1 MVKTLLRRRDR
12 SESAETDSSANG
24 HPSEN
29 GAATALLERPPG
41 PGEPPLEA
49 PVQDAPDGATCAT
62 CGARVQDGQE
72 WCLEC
77 GTALARN
84 GRRWRVPAVITG
96 VVIAFAITSTAVA
109 FVAISDDGPGTVT
122 VAENPP
128 PVHAPPPAPPA
139 PAPAAAAPKATAPP
153 KKSSTPKPSTAK
165 APSTSASPT
174 PSTASPVPAPTS
186 PSSSSGSTS
195 GSSSSSGSSGS
206 TNTSGSSGSDS
217 SGSSGS
223 DSSGSS
229 GSDTG
234 DDSLG
239 PSTEDAIPVTLDGD
253 TPVEVYDPY
262 GDGASNS
269 SDLAAATDK
278 DRRTTWS
285 TKEYP
290 DGSVGKGTGLVLRS
304 ASPVVARLLQ
314 VRTPEPGLS
323 LNVYGSRD
331 ATPPDSLAGWH
342 KLASETGVE
351 DKQRIELGT
360 DGQKYRLYLVWI
372 TKLPA
377 ARTSATLSELELFS

>member
-12 SESAETDSSANG
+12 SEPAEADSSANG
-24 HPSEN
+24 DTSEN

-96 VVIAFAITSTAVA
+96 VVIAFAISSTAVA

-139 PAPAAAAPKATAPP
+139 PAPAAAAPKATPPP
-153 KKSSTPKPSTAK
+153 KTSSTPKPSTAK
-165 APSTSASPT
+165 APSRSARPA
-174 PSTASPVPAPTS
+174 PSTASPVPVPSRPS
-186 PSSSSGSTS
+186 PSSGSD
-195 GSSSSSGSSGS
+195 
-206 TNTSGSSGSDS
+206 TSGSSGSDS
-217 SGSSGS
+217 
-223 DSSGSS
+223 
-229 GSDTG
+229 G
-234 DDSLG
+234 DDTLG

-262 GDGASNS
+262 GDGAQNS
-269 SDLAAATDK
+269 SDLAAVTDK

-290 DGSVGKGTGLVLRS
+290 EGSVGKGTGLVLRS
-304 ASPVVARLLQ
+304 ASPVAARLLQ

-323 LNVYGSRD
+323 LSVYGSRD
-331 ATPPDSLAGWH
+331 ATPPDTLAGWH